1 MKKFFQIFAITAIA
15 AGAYFVTASKQ
26 EVVDGD
32 QVSVEMNVEMMSIAE
47 ASSPGGVDICRCL
60 TEPGSSSW
68 NKKNGAACDRAI
80 SNRIGVSDWT
90 RINFNQRPDLNAKW
104 KQLQSSCGQ

>member
-47 ASSPGGVDICRCL
+47 ASSPGRHLSSCRHV
-60 TEPGSSSW
+60 W
-68 NKKNGAACDRAI
+68 NLGRACDRAR
-80 SNRIGVSDWT
+80 NRIAGSAG
-90 RINFNQRPDLNAKW
+90 FNRPDQENTAEQLWSMNNARR
-104 KQLQSSCGQ
+104 LIVGTTSMAHG

>member
-32 QVSVEMNVEMMSIAE
+32 QVSVEMNVEMMSVAE
-47 ASSPGGVDICRCL
+47 ASSPGQ
-60 TEPGSSSW
+60 
-68 NKKNGAACDRAI
+68 ACIVRAI
-80 SNRIGVSDWT
+80 QACCSQMGGCNT
-90 RINFNQRPDLNAKW
+90 PQQRMQCAVQG
-104 KQLQSSCGQ
+104 KQKCQ

>member
-32 QVSVEMNVEMMSIAE
+32 QVSVEMNVEMMSVAE
-47 ASSPGGVDICRCL
+47 AASPGSTSCRMYNLGRACGAL
-60 TEPGSSSW
+60 AGTAGCYRPGQDNMHNEPCKRSSSW
-68 NKKNGAACDRAI
+68 GAACDC
-80 SNRIGVSDWT
+80 
-90 RINFNQRPDLNAKW
+90 P
-104 KQLQSSCGQ
+104 